1 VSKRSSSS
9 LPSCLVVSARAGR
22 GCRVADAPPR
32 AAFPQAQAPARAAFP
47 PAQAPAAGR
56 GFRVAD
62 APPPE
67 ARSASANAGRCTR
80 APGFAQRRY
89 TIRPAPRICQAPLQ
103 KLLQGGRIGAAK
115 PSSDQGS
122 RASMHVTSIAAL
134 RCAALRRACDNAARD
149 NAAPGKRTRATWPP
163 SCSRRLAWISS
174 PASLLRGR
182 IGRGGA
188 RHLGFRTPSA
198 ARFSRGH
205 RPAGGQRT
213 ARRLHGLDSSEFGET
228 PKVLGGFEPGG
239 A

>member
-1 VSKRSSSS
+1 MSWTRRRRSRV
-9 LPSCLVVSARAGR
+9 PARVNAGHRTRVPCR
-22 GCRVADAPPR
+22 GR
-32 AAFPQAQAPARAAFP
+32 AAAGAAFP
-47 PAQAPAAGR
+47 PAQTLAAGRAFPPAQTLAAGR

-62 APPPE
+62 APPPD
-67 ARSASANAGRCTR
+67 ARSARAGAGRCTQ
-80 APGFAQRRY
+80 AL
-89 TIRPAPRICQAPLQ
+89 RICQAPLQ
-103 KLLQGGRIGAAK
+103 KLLQAGRISAAK

-163 SCSRRLAWISS
+163 SCSRRLAWIIS